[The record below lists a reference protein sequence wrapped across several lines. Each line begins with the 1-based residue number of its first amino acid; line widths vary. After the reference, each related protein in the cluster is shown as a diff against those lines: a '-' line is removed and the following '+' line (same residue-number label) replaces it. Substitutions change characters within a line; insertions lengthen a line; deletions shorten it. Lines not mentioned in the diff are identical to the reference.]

1 MLVASECTL
10 YNIHCS
16 TFYPAYL
23 GHTYIVDGTS
33 SLVHN
38 VVHFIVGQGPAVASE
53 SDSECTIHSTRYATP
68 SSLLIR
74 EGFSGRKILTE
85 FSNFFCGEVFCG
97 RC

>member
-38 VVHFIVGQGPAVASE
+38 VVHFIVEQGAAVASE
-53 SDSECTIHSTRYATP
+53 SDSECTIHSTRYA
-68 SSLLIR
+68 
-74 EGFSGRKILTE
+74 
-85 FSNFFCGEVFCG
+85 
-97 RC
+97 